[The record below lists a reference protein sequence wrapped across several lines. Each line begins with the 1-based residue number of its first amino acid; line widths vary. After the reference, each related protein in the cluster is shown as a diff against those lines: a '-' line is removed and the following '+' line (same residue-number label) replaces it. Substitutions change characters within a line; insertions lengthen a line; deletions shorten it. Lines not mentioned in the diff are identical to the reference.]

1 MCAAWKKKNERNE
14 IVCFY
19 CTQSDILLCGIA
31 RFSRGNKN
39 KLRTFQPQK
48 WKKFKNSQP
57 QTKFTGSYKKK
68 SVFIG
73 NIFFQLS
80 LKLLNFWMSFK
91 RCLEHIAIII
101 LRHFKFMFVSM
112 SGPGCHINVN
122 CFGGRACLEYLLSCL
137 VRGVGRGWM
146 VAGWRVFGLWVA
158 AAIGVRPYFSACF
171 NS

>member
-80 LKLLNFWMSFK
+80 LKLLNFLMSFK

-101 LRHFKFMFVSM
+101 LRHIKFVMFVSM

-122 CFGGRACLEYLLSCL
+122 CFGGACLSR
-137 VRGVGRGWM
+137 VSPIVFGSWRGWG
-146 VAGWRVFGLWVA
+146 VDGCWVA
-158 AAIGVRPYFSACF
+158 SVRPLGGCGDWGAAVLFCLL
-171 NS
+171 

>member
-48 WKKFKNSQP
+48 WKKIKSSQP

-68 SVFIG
+68 ECT
-73 NIFFQLS
+73 S
-80 LKLLNFWMSFK
+80 LFSYQWL
-91 RCLEHIAIII
+91 IA
-101 LRHFKFMFVSM
+101 LFT
-112 SGPGCHINVN
+112 G
-122 CFGGRACLEYLLSCL
+122 LLLSITLYYYYVTCKL
-137 VRGVGRGWM
+137 FSCEVCEISTNTFSCR
-146 VAGWRVFGLWVA
+146 APLVA
-158 AAIGVRPYFSACF
+158 ASGVNLHFIVL
-171 NS
+171 